1 VAGCSDTDGT
11 VARLSVLPATPERLA
26 ALTALGPSGAASDL
40 LVDSAPSG
48 LNGTALQGYLDRAP
62 FRRSPENATLPTEAF
77 DQPVYYDGQ
86 VYNLTTTTV
95 ADRLYVDYELHV
107 LYEGVEDPGRSVR
120 YEDLRGLDR
129 RALADAFPI
138 PESTL
143 ERLRE
148 AGATPGFPG
157 GDVGGYYAY
166 ENRVRYNRSARNSSR
181 LVAPR
186 ADTITYN
193 GTRFSFVVGRD
204 GEERVPINR
213 YAVAE
218 RRSVADYARSLE
230 RRYRFD
236 LPNLSQ
242 AEQDV
247 FEAAIGTT
255 YSVTGDGDSAEALHD
270 RLAEGEQL
278 PVRRVRV
285 QPLLTPPGNL
295 EHWLVR
301 YDGADWVVAWHGQ
314 GDRYG
319 GLG

>member
-1 VAGCSDTDGT
+1 MRRRAFLRGAAVAGGVAVAGCGDTDG
-11 VARLSVLPATPERLA
+11 
-26 ALTALGPSGAASDL
+26 ALGPSRAAGDRL
-40 LVDSAPSG
+40 AAPASSG
-48 LNGTALQGYLDRAP
+48 LNGTALRRYLDRAP
-62 FRRSPENATLPTEAF
+62 FRSSPANATLPSEAF

-86 VYNLTTTTV
+86 VYNLTTTEV

-107 LYEGVEDPGRSVR
+107 LYEGVEEPGRSVR
-120 YEDLRGLDR
+120 YEDLEGVDR

-138 PESTL
+138 PEATL
-143 ERLRE
+143 EQLRE

-166 ENRVRYNRSARNSSR
+166 ETRVRYNRSARNSSR

-213 YAVAE
+213 YAVAD
-218 RRSVADYARSLE
+218 RQSVADYARTLE
-230 RRYRFD
+230 RRYRFR
-236 LPNLSQ
+236 LSGLSQ

-247 FEAAIGTT
+247 FESATGTT
-255 YSVTGDGDSAEALHD
+255 YEVTADADGAAALHD
-270 RLAEGEQL
+270 RLAEAEQL
-278 PVRRVRV
+278 PVRSVRI
-285 QPLLTPPGNL
+285 QPLVTPPGER

-301 YDGADWVVAWHGQ
+301 YDGSDWVVAWHRQ